1 MEGSIPPPATNYM
14 TQSKTFCI
22 APFVGLQVNAN
33 GTLLPCCEFDH
44 QASEFGE
51 IPTFRDYDR
60 WQSVDM
66 SRLRQD
72 LIDGVKS
79 PGCHKCWARE
89 DIDSHK
95 EVKVVDSQRMNLNG
109 IFQDY
114 INNHE
119 FDASQIESPRSVT
132 VMFGNFC
139 NLRCIQ
145 CGAFCSSSHQT
156 EQLVNKTKFKNL
168 DVYSVD
174 ESTEKKWW
182 KTTDFSQL
190 LIKINKNIDHVF
202 LHGGEPLITPEAV
215 AFLKSI
221 PNPENVMMTLTTNAT
236 VLTDDVYELL
246 GKFKELSVMVSLEGI
261 GAHND
266 YLRYGSDWPTIRD
279 NIFKLQQLT
288 NLSYGAVG
296 VNHVLQHTSRQALLP
311 LMEFCD
317 THNIML
323 RVGNLRD
330 ADHLNVNGMTSEQ
343 HQQFLNDLLQAR
355 EKYKKNFMISKAVVY
370 SLNFLSTYQYDANA
384 NEKFYKY
391 INLIDSIRG
400 VNYVDV
406 FGELDK

>member
-44 QASEFGE
+44 QASGFGE

-72 LIDGVKS
+72 LINGIKS

-95 EVKVVDSQRMNLNG
+95 EVKVVDSQRMNLNN

-114 INNHE
+114 INSD
-119 FDASQIESPRSVT
+119 FDPTRIESPRSVT

-145 CGAFCSSSHQT
+145 CTASCSSSHQT
-156 EQLVNKTKFKNL
+156 EQLIHKPRFKNL
-168 DVYSVD
+168 RVYTVD
-174 ESTEKKWW
+174 ENAEKKWW
-182 KTTDFSQL
+182 KTNYFANFLS
-190 LIKINKNIDHVF
+190 KINQHIDHVF
-202 LHGGEPLITPEAV
+202 LHGGEPLITPEAIG
-215 AFLKSI
+215 FLKSI
-221 PNPENVMMTLTTNAT
+221 PNPENVIMTLTTNAT
-236 VLTDDVYELL
+236 SLTDEVYDLL
-246 GKFKELSVMVSLEGI
+246 ARFKELSVTVSLEGI
-261 GAHND
+261 GEHND
-266 YLRYGSDWPTIRD
+266 YLRYGSNWTTVRD
-279 NIFKLQQLT
+279 NIFKLQQLK
-288 NLSYGAVG
+288 NLSFGMVG
-296 VNHVLQHTSRQALLP
+296 VNHVLQHTSRLALLP
-311 LMEFCD
+311 LLEFCD

-370 SLNFLSTYQYDANA
+370 SLNFLSTYQYDAEA

-391 INLIDSIRG
+391 ISLIDSIRG
-400 VNYVDV
+400 ANYVEV

>member
-44 QASEFGE
+44 VASGFGE
-51 IPTFRDYDR
+51 IPTFRDYDQ
-60 WQSVDM
+60 WQSVAM
-66 SRLRQD
+66 HQLRQD
-72 LIDGVKS
+72 LLNGIKS

-89 DIDSHK
+89 EIDSHNQY
-95 EVKVVDSQRMNLNG
+95 KVVDSQRMNLNN

-114 INNHE
+114 INLY
-119 FDASQIESPRSVT
+119 FDPTRTNSPRSVT

-145 CGAFCSSSHQT
+145 CSASCSSSHQT
-156 EQLVNKTKFKNL
+156 EQLVNKPRFKNL
-168 DVYSVD
+168 QVYTVD
-174 ESTEKKWW
+174 ENAEKKWW
-182 KTTDFSQL
+182 KTDDFANFLS
-190 LIKINKNIDHVF
+190 KINQCIDHVF

-215 AFLKSI
+215 DFLKNI
-221 PNPENVMMTLTTNAT
+221 PNPENVIMTLTTNAT
-236 VLTDDVYELL
+236 SLTDEVYDLL
-246 GKFKELSVMVSLEGI
+246 ARFKELSVTVSLEGI

-266 YLRYGSDWPTIRD
+266 YLRYGSDWPTVRD
-279 NIFKLQQLT
+279 NIFRLQQLK
-288 NLSYGAVG
+288 NLSFGMVG
-296 VNHVLQHTSRQALLP
+296 VNHVLQHTSRLALLP
-311 LMEFCD
+311 LLEFCD

-330 ADHLNVNGMTSEQ
+330 ADHLNVNSMTLEQ
-343 HQQFLNDLLQAR
+343 HQQFLTDLLQAR

-400 VNYVDV
+400 ANYVEV